1 MEKNMEYL
9 TDEQM
14 KSEKPFKEAYTKKN
28 NALEKYLKQCSQM
41 NSFGKNIPGKRVS
54 VYYAPRRNQIVILN

>member
-1 MEKNMEYL
+1 MEYL

-14 KSEKPFKEAYTKKN
+14 KQEKPIKEAYTKKN

-41 NSFGKNIPGKRVS
+41 NSFGKNIPGRRVS